1 MIFAKKIEPIFR
13 NEFVKIWNFGK
24 VSQGI
29 VKNEESNSHIH
40 FLIVTK
46 QQTQMS
52 SYQLGKWDLTE
63 LVKNPKSPAFQ
74 KQIQELE
81 RQAKKFE
88 KIKSKLNPKMS
99 SKQFMNILHQ
109 VEEISENMSRIGGY
123 ASLSY
128 SSDTQSDE
136 ATSLM
141 TKMSKLGSEISNKIL
156 FFDLWWKTQVDNKNA
171 KRLMKDAGEL
181 TEYLSH
187 KRLFAKYALSEP
199 EERIINTLDVTG
211 ISALVK
217 LYDKITN
224 SFEYK
229 MKVGSKIK
237 TMTREELTN
246 YVRSTNPKIRET
258 AYKTILSK
266 YSENKGVVGEI
277 YQNIVQNWK
286 DEGIEIRGY
295 KSPISMRNIGNDVD
309 DKTIDSLLSICKK
322 NSPIFQKFFIQK
334 AKMLKMKKLR
344 RYDLYAPAAA
354 NIKEKN
360 YSYDKSVKLV
370 FESLGKFSSTLEE
383 HARKV
388 FNENHIDSDIRQGK
402 RDGAF
407 CSTLT
412 PKITPYVLV
421 NFTGKSRDVFTLA
434 HELGHAV
441 HSQTAQDRSILVQ
454 DAPLPLAETAST
466 FSELL
471 LYDNLSN
478 KISDDEK
485 KAMLSEKIDDLYA
498 TILRQSF
505 FTIFEVDAHKQ
516 IGNGTT
522 IDEISNT
529 YLKNLKVQFG
539 NSVSLSDDFEI
550 EWSCIPH
557 FYHTPFYCYAYS
569 FGNLLAL
576 SLFQRYKKEGKDFV
590 PAYINILAAG
600 GSKKPEKLLS
610 EYGFDITSPKFW
622 QEGFD
627 YVKDQ
632 VNTLASLN

>member
-1 MIFAKKIEPIFR
+1 
-13 NEFVKIWNFGK
+13 
-24 VSQGI
+24 
-29 VKNEESNSHIH
+29 
-40 FLIVTK
+40 
-46 QQTQMS
+46 MS
-52 SYQLGKWDLTE
+52 EYQLGGWDLSE
-63 LVKNPKSPAFQ
+63 LAKNPKSPAFQ

-81 RQAKKFE
+81 KQAKKFE
-88 KIKSKLNPKMS
+88 KIKLKLDPKIS
-99 SKQFMNILHQ
+99 SKKFMNILQ
-109 VEEISENMSRIGGY
+109 EVEEISEKMSKIGGY

-156 FFDLWWKTQVDNKNA
+156 FFDLWWKIQVDEKNA

-224 SFEYK
+224 AYEYK
-229 MKVGSKIK
+229 MKIGNKSKI
-237 TMTREELTN
+237 MTREELTN
-246 YVRSTNPKIRET
+246 YVRSTSPKIRET
-258 AYKTILSK
+258 AYKTILTK
-266 YSENKGVVGEI
+266 YTENKGVIGEI
-277 YQNIVQNWK
+277 YQNIVLNWR

-309 DKTIDSLLSICKK
+309 DKTIESLLSVCRK
-322 NSPIFQKFFIQK
+322 NSPVFQKFFAQK

-344 RYDLYAPAAA
+344 RYDVYTPAAA

-360 YSYDKSVKLV
+360 YTYSKSVKLV
-370 FESLGKFSSTLEE
+370 FESLGKFSETLEE
-383 HARKV
+383 FARKV
-388 FNENHIDSDIRQGK
+388 FNENHIDSSIRQGK

-441 HSQTAQDRSILVQ
+441 HSQAAQDRSILVQ

-471 LYDNLSN
+471 LYDNLSD
-478 KISDDEK
+478 KISDNEK
-485 KAMLSEKIDDLYA
+485 KIMLSEKIDDLYA

-516 IGNGTT
+516 IGEGTT
-522 IDEISNT
+522 VDEISKT
-529 YLKNLKVQFG
+529 YMQNLKEQFG
-539 NSVSLSDDFEI
+539 NSVSLSEDFAI

-590 PAYINILAAG
+590 PSYINILAAG
-600 GSKKPEKLLS
+600 GSQKPEKLLS
-610 EYGFDITSPKFW
+610 EHGFDIRSPKFW

-627 YVKDQ
+627 YVNEQ
-632 VNTLASLN
+632 VKALSSLN

>member
-1 MIFAKKIEPIFR
+1 MVE
-13 NEFVKIWNFGK
+13 
-24 VSQGI
+24 
-29 VKNEESNSHIH
+29 
-40 FLIVTK
+40 
-46 QQTQMS
+46 
-52 SYQLGKWDLTE
+52 YQLGRWDLSE
-63 LVKNPKSPAFQ
+63 LAKNPNSQAFQ
-74 KQIQELE
+74 KQIRELE
-81 RQAKKFE
+81 NQAKKFE
-88 KIKSKLNPKMS
+88 KIKSKLDPKISSKRFMSILQEVEKISEKMS
-99 SKQFMNILHQ
+99 K
-109 VEEISENMSRIGGY
+109 IGGY

-156 FFDLWWKTQVDNKNA
+156 FFDLWWKTQIDEKNA
-171 KRLMKDAGEL
+171 TRLIKDAGEL
-181 TEYLSH
+181 TEYLIH

-224 SFEYK
+224 AYEYK
-229 MKVGSKIK
+229 MKIGNNTKK
-237 TMTREELTN
+237 MTREELTN

-258 AYKTILSK
+258 AYKTILTK
-266 YSENKGVVGEI
+266 YYENKGVIGEI
-277 YQNIVQNWK
+277 YQNIVLNWR

-295 KSPISMRNIGNDVD
+295 KTPISMRNIGNDVD
-309 DKTIDSLLSICKK
+309 DKTIESLLSVCRK
-322 NSPIFQKFFIQK
+322 NSPVFQKFFVQK
-334 AKMLKMKKLR
+334 AKMLKIKKLR
-344 RYDLYAPAAA
+344 RYDVYAPAAA

-360 YSYDKSVKLV
+360 YTYSKSVKLV
-370 FESLGKFSSTLEE
+370 FESLGKFSETLEE
-383 HARKV
+383 FARKV
-388 FNENHIDSDIRQGK
+388 FNENHIDSSVRQGK

-441 HSQTAQDRSILVQ
+441 HSQAAQDRSILVQ

-471 LYDNLSN
+471 LYDNLSD

-485 KAMLSEKIDDLYA
+485 KIMLSEKIDDLYA

-516 IGNGTT
+516 IGKGTT
-522 IDEISNT
+522 VDEISKT
-529 YLKNLKVQFG
+529 YLQNLKEQFG
-539 NSVSLSDDFEI
+539 NSVSLTEDFAI

-590 PAYINILAAG
+590 PSYINILAAG

-610 EYGFDITSPKFW
+610 EYGFDIRSPKFW

-627 YVKDQ
+627 YVDEQ
-632 VNTLASLN
+632 VKALSSLN

>member
-1 MIFAKKIEPIFR
+1 MAEI
-13 NEFVKIWNFGK
+13 
-24 VSQGI
+24 
-29 VKNEESNSHIH
+29 
-40 FLIVTK
+40 
-46 QQTQMS
+46 
-52 SYQLGKWDLTE
+52 QLGRWDLSE
-63 LVKNPKSPAFQ
+63 LTKNPKGSAFQ

-81 RQAKKFE
+81 KQARKFE
-88 KIKSKLNPKMS
+88 KIKSKLDPKMS
-99 SKQFMNILHQ
+99 SKKFMGILQQ
-109 VEEISENMSRIGGY
+109 VEEMSEKMSKIGGY
-123 ASLSY
+123 ASLLY

-141 TKMSKLGSEISNKIL
+141 TQMSKLGSEISNKIL
-156 FFDLWWKTQVDNKNA
+156 FFDLWWKTKVDKKNA
-171 KRLMKDAGEL
+171 KRLMEDTGEL
-181 TEYLSH
+181 TEYLLH

-224 SFEYK
+224 AYEYK
-229 MKVGSKIK
+229 MKIGNKTQ

-258 AYKTILSK
+258 AYKTILTK
-266 YSENKGVVGEI
+266 YTENKGVIGEI
-277 YQNIVQNWK
+277 YQNIVLNWR

-295 KSPISMRNIGNDVD
+295 KTPISMRNIGNDVD
-309 DKTIDSLLSICKK
+309 DKTIESLLSVCKK
-322 NSPIFQKFFIQK
+322 NSSVFQKFFMQK

-360 YSYDKSVKLV
+360 YTYKKSVKLV
-370 FESLGKFSSTLEE
+370 FESLGKFSETLEE
-383 HARKV
+383 FARKV
-388 FNENHIDSDIRQGK
+388 FNENHIDSSVRQGK

-407 CSTLT
+407 CSTIS
-412 PKITPYVLV
+412 PKITPYILV

-441 HSQTAQDRSILVQ
+441 HSQAAQDRSILVQ

-471 LYDNLSN
+471 LYDNLSD

-485 KAMLSEKIDDLYA
+485 KIVLSEKIDDLYA

-516 IGNGTT
+516 IGKGTT
-522 IDEISNT
+522 VDEISKT
-529 YLKNLKVQFG
+529 YLQNLKEQFG
-539 NSVSLSDDFEI
+539 NSVSLSEDFAI

-590 PAYINILAAG
+590 QAYINILAAG

-610 EYGFDITSPKFW
+610 EYGFDIRSTKFW
-622 QEGFD
+622 QQGFD
-627 YVKDQ
+627 YVDEQ
-632 VNTLASLN
+632 VKALSSLN

>member
-1 MIFAKKIEPIFR
+1 MPEH
-13 NEFVKIWNFGK
+13 N
-24 VSQGI
+24 
-29 VKNEESNSHIH
+29 
-40 FLIVTK
+40 
-46 QQTQMS
+46 
-52 SYQLGKWDLTE
+52 LGKWDLSE
-63 LVKNPKSPAFQ
+63 LAKDPKSPAFQ

-81 RQAKKFE
+81 RQSEKFE
-88 KIKSKLNPKMS
+88 KIKSKLDPKMS
-99 SKQFMNILHQ
+99 SEKFMNILHQ
-109 VEEISENMSRIGGY
+109 VEEISEKMSKIGGY

-156 FFDLWWKTQVDNKNA
+156 FFDLWWKTQVDEKNA
-171 KRLMKDAGEL
+171 KRLMKNAGEI
-181 TEYLSH
+181 TEYLLH

-199 EERIINTLDVTG
+199 EEKIINTLDVTG

-224 SFEYK
+224 AYEYK
-229 MKVGSKIK
+229 MKIGHKIK
-237 TMTREELTN
+237 KMTREELTN
-246 YVRSTNPKIRET
+246 YVRSTNSKTRET
-258 AYKTILSK
+258 AYKTILTK
-266 YSENKGVVGEI
+266 YTENKGVIGEI
-277 YQNIVQNWK
+277 YQNIVLNWR

-309 DKTIDSLLSICKK
+309 DKTIESLLSVCRK
-322 NSPIFQKFFIQK
+322 NSPVFQKFFIQK

-344 RYDLYAPAAA
+344 RYDLYAPAAS

-360 YSYDKSVKLV
+360 YSYNNSVKLV
-370 FESLGKFSSTLEE
+370 FESLGKFSETLEE
-383 HARKV
+383 FARKV
-388 FNENHIDSDIRQGK
+388 FNENHIDSSVRQGK

-441 HSQTAQDRSILVQ
+441 HSQAAQDRSILVQ

-471 LYDNLSN
+471 LYDNLSD
-478 KISDDEK
+478 KISDNEK
-485 KAMLSEKIDDLYA
+485 KVMLSEKIDDLYA

-505 FTIFEVDAHKQ
+505 FTIFEIDAHEQ
-516 IGNGTT
+516 ISKGTT
-522 IDEISNT
+522 VDEISKA
-529 YLKNLKVQFG
+529 YLKNLKEQFG
-539 NSVSLSDDFEI
+539 NSVNLSEDFAI

-590 PAYINILAAG
+590 PPYIEILAAG
-600 GSKKPEKLLS
+600 GSKKPEKLLL
-610 EYGFDITSPKFW
+610 EYGFDIRSTKFW

-627 YVKDQ
+627 YVRNQ
-632 VNTLASLN
+632 VKILSSLN

>member
-1 MIFAKKIEPIFR
+1 MTTYHP
-13 NEFVKIWNFGK
+13 
-24 VSQGI
+24 GI
-29 VKNEESNSHIH
+29 
-40 FLIVTK
+40 
-46 QQTQMS
+46 
-52 SYQLGKWDLTE
+52 WDLTK

-74 KQIQELE
+74 KQIKELE
-81 RQAKKFE
+81 KQAVSFE
-88 KIKSKLNPKMS
+88 KIKSKLNPKIS
-99 SKQFMNILHQ
+99 STNFKNILQQ

-128 SSDTQSDE
+128 SSNTQSDE

-141 TKMSKLGSEISNKIL
+141 SRMSKLGSEISNKIL
-156 FFDLWWKTQVDNKNA
+156 FFDLWWKTQVDEKNA

-181 TEYLSH
+181 REYLSH

-199 EERIINTLDVTG
+199 EEKIINTLDVTG

-224 SFEYK
+224 SYEYK
-229 MKVGSKIK
+229 MKIGNKNKVL
-237 TMTREELTN
+237 TREELTN

-258 AYKTILSK
+258 AYKTILGK
-266 YSENKGVVGEI
+266 YIENKGVIGEI
-277 YQNIVQNWK
+277 YQNIVRNWK

-309 DKTIDSLLSICKK
+309 DKTIESLLAVCRK
-322 NSPIFQKFFIQK
+322 NSPIFQKFFQQK
-334 AKMLKMKKLR
+334 AKMLKLKKLR
-344 RYDLYAPAAA
+344 RYDVYAPATS

-360 YSYDKSVKLV
+360 YTYDKSVKLV
-370 FESLGKFSSTLEE
+370 FESLGKFSSTLEDY
-383 HARKV
+383 ARKV
-388 FNENHIDSDIRQGK
+388 FNENHVDSEIRQGK

-407 CSTLT
+407 CSTLSPKRT
-412 PKITPYVLV
+412 PFVLV

-441 HSQTAQDRSILVQ
+441 HSQAAQDRSILVQ

-471 LYDNLSN
+471 LYDNLSD
-478 KISDDEK
+478 KISNNEK
-485 KAMLSEKIDDLYA
+485 KIMLSEKIDDLYA

-522 IDEISNT
+522 IDEISKL
-529 YLKNLKVQFG
+529 YLQNLKEQFG
-539 NSVSLSDDFEI
+539 NSVTLSDDFAI

-610 EYGFDITSPKFW
+610 EYGFDIRSPKFW

-627 YVKDQ
+627 YVKEQ
-632 VNTLASLN
+632 VKALSALN

>member
-1 MIFAKKIEPIFR
+1 MVE
-13 NEFVKIWNFGK
+13 
-24 VSQGI
+24 
-29 VKNEESNSHIH
+29 
-40 FLIVTK
+40 
-46 QQTQMS
+46 
-52 SYQLGKWDLTE
+52 YQLGGWDLSE
-63 LVKNPKSPAFQ
+63 LAKNPKSQAFQ
-74 KQIQELE
+74 KQIKELE
-81 RQAKKFE
+81 NQAKKFE
-88 KIKSKLNPKMS
+88 KIKLKLNPKMS
-99 SKQFMNILHQ
+99 SKEFKNILNE
-109 VEEISENMSRIGGY
+109 VEEISEKMSKIGGY

-141 TKMSKLGSEISNKIL
+141 TMMSKLGSEISNKIL
-156 FFDLWWKTQVDNKNA
+156 FFDLWWKIQVDEKNA
-171 KRLMKDAGEL
+171 KRLIKDSGEL
-181 TEYLSH
+181 TEYLAH

-224 SFEYK
+224 AYEYK
-229 MKVGSKIK
+229 MKIGNK
-237 TMTREELTN
+237 TKKMTREELTN
-246 YVRSTNPKIRET
+246 YVRSTSPKIRET
-258 AYKTILSK
+258 AYKTILTK
-266 YSENKGVVGEI
+266 YTENKGVIGEI
-277 YQNIVQNWK
+277 YQNIVLNWR

-295 KSPISMRNIGNDVD
+295 ESPISMRNIGNNVD
-309 DKTIDSLLSICKK
+309 NKTIESLLAVCRK
-322 NSPIFQKFFIQK
+322 NSPVFQKFFVQK
-334 AKMLKMKKLR
+334 AKMLKIKKLR
-344 RYDLYAPAAA
+344 RYDVYAPAAA

-360 YSYDKSVKLV
+360 YTYSKSVKLV
-370 FESLGKFSSTLEE
+370 FESLGKFSETLEE
-383 HARKV
+383 FARKV
-388 FNENHIDSDIRQGK
+388 FNENHIDSSIRQGK

-441 HSQTAQDRSILVQ
+441 HSQAAQDRSILVQ

-471 LYDNLSN
+471 LYDNLSD

-485 KAMLSEKIDDLYA
+485 KIMLSEKIDDLYA
-498 TILRQSF
+498 TIMRQSF

-516 IGNGTT
+516 IGEGTT
-522 IDEISNT
+522 VDEISKT
-529 YLKNLKVQFG
+529 YLQNLKEQFG
-539 NSVSLSDDFEI
+539 NSVNLSEDFAI

-590 PAYINILAAG
+590 PAYIEILAAG

-610 EYGFDITSPKFW
+610 EYGFDIRSPKFW

-627 YVKDQ
+627 YADEQVKA
-632 VNTLASLN
+632 LSSLN

>member
-1 MIFAKKIEPIFR
+1 M
-13 NEFVKIWNFGK
+13 VK
-24 VSQGI
+24 
-29 VKNEESNSHIH
+29 
-40 FLIVTK
+40 
-46 QQTQMS
+46 
-52 SYQLGKWDLTE
+52 YQLGEWDLSE
-63 LVKNPKSPAFQ
+63 LVKNPKSQAFQ
-74 KQIQELE
+74 NQIKELE
-81 RQAKKFE
+81 NQAKRFE
-88 KIKSKLNPKMS
+88 KIKLKLDPKMA
-99 SKQFMNILHQ
+99 SKKFKSILKEI
-109 VEEISENMSRIGGY
+109 EEISGKMSKIGGY

-141 TKMSKLGSEISNKIL
+141 TKMSKLGSEISNRIL
-156 FFDLWWKTQVDNKNA
+156 FFDLWWKTQIDEKNA
-171 KRLMKDAGEL
+171 KRLIKDSGEL
-181 TEYLSH
+181 TEYLTH

-224 SFEYK
+224 SYEYK
-229 MKVGSKIK
+229 MKIGNK
-237 TMTREELTN
+237 TKKMTREEITN
-246 YVRSTNPKIRET
+246 YVRNTSPKIREA
-258 AYKTILSK
+258 AYKTILTK
-266 YSENKGVVGEI
+266 YTENKGVIGEI
-277 YQNIVQNWK
+277 YQNIVLNWR

-295 KSPISMRNIGNDVD
+295 DSPISMRNIGNNID
-309 DKTIDSLLSICKK
+309 DKTIESLLAVCRK
-322 NSPIFQKFFIQK
+322 NSPIFQKFFVQK
-334 AKMLKMKKLR
+334 AKMLKIKKLR
-344 RYDLYAPAAA
+344 RYDVYAPAAA

-360 YSYDKSVKLV
+360 YTYNKSVKLV
-370 FESLGKFSSTLEE
+370 FESLGKFSKSLEE
-383 HARKV
+383 FARKV
-388 FNENHIDSDIRQGK
+388 FNENHIDSSIRQGK

-407 CSTLT
+407 CSTLS
-412 PKITPYVLV
+412 PKITPYVMV

-441 HSQTAQDRSILVQ
+441 HSQAAQDRSILVQ

-471 LYDNLSN
+471 LYDNLSD

-485 KAMLSEKIDDLYA
+485 KIVLSEKIDDLYA

-516 IGNGTT
+516 IGEGTT
-522 IDEISNT
+522 VDEISKT
-529 YLKNLKVQFG
+529 YLQNLKEQFG
-539 NSVSLSDDFEI
+539 NSVSLSEDFAI

-590 PAYINILAAG
+590 PSYIKILAAG

-610 EYGFDITSPKFW
+610 EYGFDIRSPKFW

-627 YVKDQ
+627 YVDEQ
-632 VNTLASLN
+632 VKALSSLN

>member
-1 MIFAKKIEPIFR
+1 MAD
-13 NEFVKIWNFGK
+13 
-24 VSQGI
+24 
-29 VKNEESNSHIH
+29 
-40 FLIVTK
+40 
-46 QQTQMS
+46 
-52 SYQLGKWDLTE
+52 YQLGQWDLSE
-63 LVKNPKSPAFQ
+63 LVKNPKSPQFQ
-74 KQIQELE
+74 RQIQELE
-81 RQAKKFE
+81 KQAWRFE
-88 KIKSKLNPKMS
+88 KIKTKLDPKMS
-99 SKQFMNILHQ
+99 SKKFRNILQ
-109 VEEISENMSRIGGY
+109 EVEEISEKMSKIGGY

-136 ATSLM
+136 ATSLL
-141 TKMSKLGSEISNKIL
+141 TRMSKLGSEISNRIL
-156 FFDLWWKTQVDNKNA
+156 FFDLWWKTQVDDKNA
-171 KRLMKDAGEL
+171 QRLMKGIGEL
-181 TEYLSH
+181 EQYLSH
-187 KRLFAKYALSEP
+187 KRLFAKYSLSEP

-224 SFEYK
+224 AYEYK
-229 MKVGSKIK
+229 MKVGNKTK

-258 AYKTILSK
+258 AYKTILTK

-277 YQNIVQNWK
+277 YQNIVLNWK

-309 DKTIDSLLSICKK
+309 DKTIESLLSVCRR
-322 NSPIFQKFFIQK
+322 NSSVFQRFFVQK

-360 YSYDKSVKLV
+360 YQYNKSVKLV
-370 FESLGKFSSTLEE
+370 FESLGKFSETLEE
-383 HARKV
+383 FARKV
-388 FNENHIDSDIRQGK
+388 FNENHIDSSIRQGK

-441 HSQTAQDRSILVQ
+441 HSQAAQNKSILVQ

-471 LYDNLSN
+471 LYDNLSD

-485 KAMLSEKIDDLYA
+485 KIMLSEKIDDLYA

-516 IGNGTT
+516 IGKGTT
-522 IDEISNT
+522 IDEISKT
-529 YLKNLKVQFG
+529 YLKNLEEQFG
-539 NSVSLSDDFEI
+539 NSVSLSEDFAI

-590 PAYINILAAG
+590 PSYINILAAG
-600 GSKKPEKLLS
+600 GSEKPEKLLS
-610 EYGFDITSPKFW
+610 EYGFDIRSPKFW

-627 YVKDQ
+627 YVSEQ
-632 VNTLASLN
+632 VKTLSALN

>member
-1 MIFAKKIEPIFR
+1 MAE
-13 NEFVKIWNFGK
+13 
-24 VSQGI
+24 
-29 VKNEESNSHIH
+29 
-40 FLIVTK
+40 
-46 QQTQMS
+46 
-52 SYQLGKWDLTE
+52 YQLGKWDLSE
-63 LVKNPKSPAFQ
+63 LAKNPKSGEFR
-74 KQIQELE
+74 KQIKELE
-81 RQAKKFE
+81 EQAKKFE
-88 KIKSKLNPKMS
+88 KIKTALDPKMS
-99 SKQFMNILHQ
+99 SRKFLGILRQ
-109 VEEISENMSRIGGY
+109 VEEISEKMSKIGGY

-141 TKMSKLGSEISNKIL
+141 TMMSKLGSEISNKIL
-156 FFDLWWKTQVDNKNA
+156 FFDLWWKTQIDEKNA
-171 KRLMKDAGEL
+171 KRLMKDTGEI
-181 TEYLSH
+181 TEHLAH

-224 SFEYK
+224 AFEYK
-229 MKVGSKIK
+229 MKIGSK
-237 TMTREELTN
+237 TRSMTREEITN
-246 YVRSTNPKIRET
+246 YVRSTDPKIRET
-258 AYKTILSK
+258 AYKTILTK

-277 YQNIVQNWK
+277 YQNIVLNWK
-286 DEGIEIRGY
+286 DEGIDIRGY
-295 KSPISMRNIGNDVD
+295 RSPISMRNIGNDVD
-309 DKTIDSLLSICKK
+309 DKTIESLLFACKK
-322 NSPIFQKFFIQK
+322 NAPVFQKFFVQK
-334 AKMLKMKKLR
+334 AKMLGMKKLR

-360 YSYDKSVKLV
+360 YSYNKSVRLI
-370 FESLGKFSSTLEE
+370 FESLGKFSDTLEE
-383 HARKV
+383 YAKKV
-388 FNENHIDSDIRQGK
+388 FNENHIDSEIRQGK

-441 HSQTAQDRSILVQ
+441 HSQAAQNRSILVQ

-471 LYDNLSN
+471 LYDNLSE

-485 KAMLSEKIDDLYA
+485 KIMLSEKIDDLYA

-516 IGNGTT
+516 IGGGSTVN
-522 IDEISNT
+522 EISKT
-529 YLKNLKVQFG
+529 YLQNLKMQFG
-539 NSVSLSDDFEI
+539 NSVDLSEDFAI

-576 SLFQRYKKEGKDFV
+576 SLFRRYKKEGKDFV
-590 PAYINILAAG
+590 PSYTDILAAG
-600 GSKKPEKLLS
+600 GSKKPEKLLA
-610 EYGFDITSPKFW
+610 EHGFDIRSPKFW

-627 YVKDQ
+627 YIKDQ
-632 VNTLASLN
+632 VKALSVLN

>member
-1 MIFAKKIEPIFR
+1 MS
-13 NEFVKIWNFGK
+13 EF
-24 VSQGI
+24 
-29 VKNEESNSHIH
+29 
-40 FLIVTK
+40 
-46 QQTQMS
+46 
-52 SYQLGKWDLTE
+52 QLGGWDLSE
-63 LVKNPKSPAFQ
+63 LAKNPKSVAFQ

-81 RQAKKFE
+81 KQAIKFE
-88 KIKSKLNPKMS
+88 KIKSKLKPKIT
-99 SKQFMNILHQ
+99 SKEFKDILQQ
-109 VEEISENMSRIGGY
+109 VEKISENMSKIGGY

-141 TKMSKLGSEISNKIL
+141 TKISKLGSEISNKIL
-156 FFDLWWKTQVDNKNA
+156 FFDLWWKTQVDEKNA
-171 KRLMKDAGEL
+171 KRLMENTGEL
-181 TEYLSH
+181 KEYLAH

-224 SFEYK
+224 AFEYQ
-229 MKVGSKIK
+229 MKIGNKNK

-246 YVRSTNPKIRET
+246 FVRSTTPKIRET
-258 AYKTILSK
+258 AYKTILTK
-266 YSENKGVVGEI
+266 YTDNKGVIGEI
-277 YQNIVQNWK
+277 YQNIVLNWR

-295 KSPISMRNIGNDVD
+295 DSPISMRNIGNDVD
-309 DKTIDSLLSICKK
+309 DKTIESLLSICKK
-322 NSPIFQKFFIQK
+322 NSPVFQKFFAQK
-334 AKMLKMKKLR
+334 AKMLKMKKLG
-344 RYDLYAPAAA
+344 RYDIYAPAAA

-360 YSYDKSVKLV
+360 YTYNKSVKLV
-370 FESLGKFSSTLEE
+370 FESLGKFSSVLEE
-383 HARKV
+383 YARKV
-388 FNENHIDSDIRQGK
+388 FNENHIDSAIRQGK

-412 PKITPYVLV
+412 PKITPFVLV

-441 HSQTAQDRSILVQ
+441 HSQAAQNKSILVQ

-471 LYDNLSN
+471 LYDNLSD
-478 KISDDEK
+478 KISDNQK
-485 KAMLSEKIDDLYA
+485 KIMLSEKIDDLYA

-516 IGNGTT
+516 IGDGTT
-522 IDEISNT
+522 INEISKT
-529 YLKNLKVQFG
+529 YLQNLKEQFG
-539 NSVSLSDDFEI
+539 NSVNITDDFAI

-590 PAYINILAAG
+590 PSYINILAAG
-600 GSKKPEKLLS
+600 GSQKPEKLLS
-610 EYGFDITSPKFW
+610 EYGFDIRSPKFW

-627 YVKDQ
+627 YIKEQVK
-632 VNTLASLN
+632 TLSSLN

>member
-1 MIFAKKIEPIFR
+1 M
-13 NEFVKIWNFGK
+13 N
-24 VSQGI
+24 
-29 VKNEESNSHIH
+29 H
-40 FLIVTK
+40 FLIVRI
-46 QQTQMS
+46 
-52 SYQLGKWDLTE
+52 SYQLMTTYHPGIWDLTK

-74 KQIQELE
+74 KQIKELE
-81 RQAKKFE
+81 KQAIKFE
-88 KIKSKLNPKMS
+88 KIKSKLNPKIS
-99 SKQFMNILHQ
+99 SANFKNILQQ

-128 SSDTQSDE
+128 SSNTQSDE

-141 TKMSKLGSEISNKIL
+141 SRMSKLGSEISNKIL
-156 FFDLWWKTQVDNKNA
+156 FFDLWWKTQVDEKNA

-181 TEYLSH
+181 REYLSH

-199 EERIINTLDVTG
+199 EEKIINTLDVTG

-224 SFEYK
+224 SYEYK
-229 MKVGSKIK
+229 MKIGNKNKVL
-237 TMTREELTN
+237 TREELTN

-258 AYKTILSK
+258 AYKTILGK
-266 YSENKGVVGEI
+266 YIENKGVIGEI
-277 YQNIVQNWK
+277 YQNIVRNWK

-309 DKTIDSLLSICKK
+309 DKTIESLLAVCRK
-322 NSPIFQKFFIQK
+322 NSPVFQKFFQQK
-334 AKMLKMKKLR
+334 AKMLKLKKLR
-344 RYDLYAPAAA
+344 RYDVYAPATA

-360 YSYDKSVKLV
+360 YTYDKSVKLV
-370 FESLGKFSSTLEE
+370 FESLGKFSSTLEDY
-383 HARKV
+383 AKKV
-388 FNENHIDSDIRQGK
+388 FNENHVDSEIRQGK

-407 CSTLT
+407 CSTLSPKRT
-412 PKITPYVLV
+412 PFVLV

-441 HSQTAQDRSILVQ
+441 HSQAAQDRSILVQ

-471 LYDNLSN
+471 LYDNLSD
-478 KISDDEK
+478 KISNNEK
-485 KAMLSEKIDDLYA
+485 KIMLSEKIDDLYA

-505 FTIFEVDAHKQ
+505 FTIFEVNAHKQ
-516 IGNGTT
+516 IGEGTT
-522 IDEISNT
+522 IDEISKL
-529 YLKNLKVQFG
+529 YLQNLKEQFG
-539 NSVSLSDDFEI
+539 NSVTLSDDFAI

-610 EYGFDITSPKFW
+610 EYGFDIRSPKFW

-627 YVKDQ
+627 YVKEQ
-632 VNTLASLN
+632 VKALSALN

>member
-1 MIFAKKIEPIFR
+1 MTEYK
-13 NEFVKIWNFGK
+13 
-24 VSQGI
+24 
-29 VKNEESNSHIH
+29 
-40 FLIVTK
+40 
-46 QQTQMS
+46 
-52 SYQLGKWDLTE
+52 LGKWDLSE
-63 LVKNPKSPAFQ
+63 LAKDPKSPAFQ
-74 KQIQELE
+74 KQILKLE
-81 RQAKKFE
+81 EQSEKFE
-88 KIKSKLNPKMS
+88 KIKSKLDPKMS
-99 SKQFMNILHQ
+99 SEKFMNILHQ
-109 VEEISENMSRIGGY
+109 VEEISEKMSKIGGY

-156 FFDLWWKTQVDNKNA
+156 FFDLWWKTQVDDKNA
-171 KRLMKDAGEL
+171 KRLMKNAGEI

-187 KRLFAKYALSEP
+187 KRLFAKYALSES
-199 EERIINTLDVTG
+199 EEKIINTLDVTG

-224 SFEYK
+224 AYEYK
-229 MKVGSKIK
+229 MKIGNRTKK
-237 TMTREELTN
+237 MTREELTN
-246 YVRSTNPKIRET
+246 YVRSTNSKIREM
-258 AYKTILSK
+258 AYKTILTK
-266 YSENKGVVGEI
+266 YTENKGVIGEI
-277 YQNIVQNWK
+277 YQNIVLNWR

-309 DKTIDSLLSICKK
+309 DKTIESLLSVCRK
-322 NSPIFQKFFIQK
+322 NSPVFQKFFIQK

-344 RYDLYAPAAA
+344 RYDLYAPAGA

-360 YSYDKSVKLV
+360 YSYSNSVKLV
-370 FESLGKFSSTLEE
+370 FESLGKFSDTLEE
-383 HARKV
+383 FARKV
-388 FNENHIDSDIRQGK
+388 FNENHIDSSVRQGK

-441 HSQTAQDRSILVQ
+441 HSQAAQNRSILVQ
-454 DAPLPLAETAST
+454 EAPLPLAETAST

-471 LYDNLSN
+471 LYDNLSD
-478 KISDDEK
+478 KISDNEK
-485 KAMLSEKIDDLYA
+485 KIMLSEKIDDLYA

-505 FTIFEVDAHKQ
+505 FTIFEVDVHEQ
-516 IGNGTT
+516 IGKGTT
-522 IDEISNT
+522 VDEISKT
-529 YLKNLKVQFG
+529 YLKNLKEQFG
-539 NSVSLSDDFEI
+539 NSVNLSEDFAI

-576 SLFQRYKKEGKDFV
+576 SLFQRYKKEGNDFV
-590 PAYINILAAG
+590 SSYIEILAAG
-600 GSKKPEKLLS
+600 GSKKSENLLL
-610 EYGFDITSPKFW
+610 EHGFDIRSPKFW

-627 YVKDQ
+627 YVSDQ
-632 VNTLASLN
+632 VKTLSSLN

>member
-1 MIFAKKIEPIFR
+1 MVE
-13 NEFVKIWNFGK
+13 
-24 VSQGI
+24 
-29 VKNEESNSHIH
+29 
-40 FLIVTK
+40 
-46 QQTQMS
+46 
-52 SYQLGKWDLTE
+52 YQLGGWDLSE
-63 LVKNPKSPAFQ
+63 LVKNPKSQAFQ
-74 KQIQELE
+74 KQIKELE
-81 RQAKKFE
+81 NQAKKFE
-88 KIKSKLNPKMS
+88 KIKLKLDPKMS
-99 SKQFMNILHQ
+99 SKKFMSILQ
-109 VEEISENMSRIGGY
+109 DVEKISEKMSKIGGY

-156 FFDLWWKTQVDNKNA
+156 FFDLWWKTQVDKKNA
-171 KRLMKDAGEL
+171 KRLIKDAGEL

-224 SFEYK
+224 AYEYK
-229 MKVGSKIK
+229 MKIESETKK
-237 TMTREELTN
+237 MTREELTN
-246 YVRSTNPKIRET
+246 YVRSTSPKIRET
-258 AYKTILSK
+258 AYKTILTK
-266 YSENKGVVGEI
+266 YTENKGVIGEI
-277 YQNIVQNWK
+277 YQNIVLNWR

-295 KSPISMRNIGNDVD
+295 DSPISMRNIGNNVD
-309 DKTIDSLLSICKK
+309 DKTIESLLSVCRK
-322 NSPIFQKFFIQK
+322 NSPVFQKFFVQK
-334 AKMLKMKKLR
+334 TKMLKIKKLR
-344 RYDLYAPAAA
+344 RYDIYAPAAA

-360 YSYDKSVKLV
+360 YTYSKSVKLV
-370 FESLGKFSSTLEE
+370 FESFGKFSETLEE
-383 HARKV
+383 FARKV
-388 FNENHIDSDIRQGK
+388 FNENHIDSSVRQGK

-441 HSQTAQDRSILVQ
+441 HSQAAQDRSILVQ

-485 KAMLSEKIDDLYA
+485 KIVLSEKIDDLYA

-516 IGNGTT
+516 IGEGTT
-522 IDEISNT
+522 VDEISKT
-529 YLKNLKVQFG
+529 YLQNLKEQFG
-539 NSVSLSDDFEI
+539 NSVSLSEDFAI

-590 PAYINILAAG
+590 SSYINILAAG
-600 GSKKPEKLLS
+600 GAKKPEKLLS
-610 EYGFDITSPKFW
+610 EYGFDIRSPKFW

-627 YVKDQ
+627 YVNEQ
-632 VNTLASLN
+632 VKALSSLN

>member
-1 MIFAKKIEPIFR
+1 
-13 NEFVKIWNFGK
+13 
-24 VSQGI
+24 
-29 VKNEESNSHIH
+29 
-40 FLIVTK
+40 
-46 QQTQMS
+46 MS
-52 SYQLGKWDLTE
+52 EYKLGGWDLSE
-63 LVKNPKSPAFQ
+63 LAKDPKSPEFQ
-74 KQIQELE
+74 KQVQELE
-81 RQAKKFE
+81 KMAMSFE
-88 KIKSKLNPKMS
+88 KIKTKLDPKMS
-99 SKQFMNILHQ
+99 SKKFMDILKQ
-109 VEEISENMSRIGGY
+109 VETISEKMSKIGGY

-141 TKMSKLGSEISNKIL
+141 TKMSKLGSDISNKIL
-156 FFDLWWKTQVDNKNA
+156 FFDLWWKTQIDDKNA
-171 KRLMKDAGEL
+171 KRLMKDTGEL
-181 TEYLSH
+181 QEYLSH
-187 KRLFAKYALSEP
+187 KRLFAKYSLTEP

-211 ISALVK
+211 ASALVK

-224 SFEYK
+224 AFEYK
-229 MKVGSKIK
+229 MKIGSKTK

-246 YVRSTNPKIRET
+246 YVRSTNPNIRET
-258 AYKTILSK
+258 AYKTILTK
-266 YSENKGVVGEI
+266 YTENKGVIGEI
-277 YQNIVQNWK
+277 YQNIVLNWR

-309 DKTIDSLLSICKK
+309 DKTIEALLQTCKK
-322 NSPIFQKFFIQK
+322 NSKVFQKFFLQK

-354 NIKEKN
+354 NIKERN
-360 YSYDKSVKLV
+360 YQYNKSVKLV
-370 FESLGKFSSTLEE
+370 FESLGRFSDTLEDY
-383 HARKV
+383 ARKV
-388 FNENHIDSDIRQGK
+388 FNENHIDSEVRQGK

-412 PKITPYVLV
+412 PQITPYVLV
-421 NFTGKSRDVFTLA
+421 NFTGKTRDVFTLA

-441 HSQTAQDRSILVQ
+441 HSQAAQDRSILVQ

-471 LYDNLSN
+471 LYDNLSD

-485 KAMLSEKIDDLYA
+485 KIMLSEKIDDLYA

-516 IGNGTT
+516 IGEGTT
-522 IDEISNT
+522 VDEISKT
-529 YLKNLKVQFG
+529 YLQNLKEQFG
-539 NSVSLSDDFEI
+539 TAVSLSDDFAI

-576 SLFQRYKKEGKDFV
+576 SLFQRYKKEGQEFV
-590 PAYINILAAG
+590 PSYIEILAAG
-600 GSKKPEKLLS
+600 GSKKPEKLLA
-610 EYGFDITSPKFW
+610 EHGFDISSPKFW

-627 YVKDQ
+627 YVNTQ
-632 VNTLASLN
+632 VKALSALN

>member
-1 MIFAKKIEPIFR
+1 MVE
-13 NEFVKIWNFGK
+13 
-24 VSQGI
+24 
-29 VKNEESNSHIH
+29 
-40 FLIVTK
+40 
-46 QQTQMS
+46 
-52 SYQLGKWDLTE
+52 YQLGEWDLSK
-63 LVKNPKSPAFQ
+63 LAKNPKSQAFQ
-74 KQIQELE
+74 KQIKELE
-81 RQAKKFE
+81 NQAKKFE
-88 KIKSKLNPKMS
+88 KIRLKLDPKIS
-99 SKQFMNILHQ
+99 SKKFMSILNEI
-109 VEEISENMSRIGGY
+109 EEISEKMSKIGGY

-141 TKMSKLGSEISNKIL
+141 TMMSKLGSEISNKVL
-156 FFDLWWKTQVDNKNA
+156 FFDLWWKTQVDEKNA
-171 KRLMKDAGEL
+171 KRLIKDSGEL

-224 SFEYK
+224 AYEYK
-229 MKVGSKIK
+229 MKIGNKTIKI
-237 TMTREELTN
+237 TREELTN
-246 YVRSTNPKIRET
+246 YVRSTSPKIRET
-258 AYKTILSK
+258 AYKTILTK
-266 YSENKGVVGEI
+266 YTENKGVVGEI
-277 YQNIVQNWK
+277 YQNIVLNWR

-295 KSPISMRNIGNDVD
+295 DSPISMRNIGNNID
-309 DKTIDSLLSICKK
+309 DKTIESLLSVCRK
-322 NSPIFQKFFIQK
+322 NSPVFQKFFVQK
-334 AKMLKMKKLR
+334 AKMLKIKKLR
-344 RYDLYAPAAA
+344 RYDVYAPTAT

-360 YSYDKSVKLV
+360 YTYNKSVKLV
-370 FESLGKFSSTLEE
+370 FESLEKFSKTLEE
-383 HARKV
+383 FARKV
-388 FNENHIDSDIRQGK
+388 FNENHIDSSIRQGK

-412 PKITPYVLV
+412 PKITPYVMV

-441 HSQTAQDRSILVQ
+441 HSQAAQDRSILVQ

-471 LYDNLSN
+471 LYDNLSD
-478 KISDDEK
+478 KISNDEK
-485 KAMLSEKIDDLYA
+485 KIMLSEKIDDLYA

-516 IGNGTT
+516 IGKGTT
-522 IDEISNT
+522 VDEISKT
-529 YLKNLKVQFG
+529 YLQNLKEQFG
-539 NSVSLSDDFEI
+539 NSVSLSEDFGI

-590 PAYINILAAG
+590 KMSPTLAAAFAFR
-600 GSKKPEKLLS
+600 
-610 EYGFDITSPKFW
+610 Y
-622 QEGFD
+622 
-627 YVKDQ
+627 KD
-632 VNTLASLN
+632 

>member
-1 MIFAKKIEPIFR
+1 MMK
-13 NEFVKIWNFGK
+13 
-24 VSQGI
+24 
-29 VKNEESNSHIH
+29 
-40 FLIVTK
+40 
-46 QQTQMS
+46 
-52 SYQLGKWDLTE
+52 YQPRIWDLSK
-63 LVKNPKSPAFQ
+63 LVKDPKSPAFQ
-74 KQIQELE
+74 KQIKELE
-81 RQAKKFE
+81 KQAETFE
-88 KIKSKLNPKMS
+88 KIKSKLNPKIS
-99 SKQFMNILHQ
+99 STKFRNILQQ

-128 SSDTQSDE
+128 SSNTQSDE

-141 TKMSKLGSEISNKIL
+141 TRMSKLGSEISNKIL
-156 FFDLWWKTQVDNKNA
+156 FFDLWWKTQVDDKNA
-171 KRLMKDAGEL
+171 KRLMKDTGEL
-181 TEYLSH
+181 TEYLAH

-199 EERIINTLDVTG
+199 EEKIINTLDVTG

-224 SFEYK
+224 SYEYK
-229 MKVGSKIK
+229 MKIGNKNKIL
-237 TMTREELTN
+237 TREELTN

-258 AYKTILSK
+258 AYKTILGK
-266 YSENKGVVGEI
+266 YTENKGVIGEI
-277 YQNIVQNWK
+277 YQNIVLNWR

-295 KSPISMRNIGNDVD
+295 ESPISMRNIGNDVD
-309 DKTIDSLLSICKK
+309 DKTIESLLAVCKK
-322 NSPIFQKFFIQK
+322 NSPVFQKFFLQK

-344 RYDLYAPAAA
+344 RYDIYAPATA

-360 YSYDKSVKLV
+360 YTYDKSVKLV
-370 FESLGKFSSTLEE
+370 FESLGKFSSTLENY
-383 HARKV
+383 ARKV
-388 FNENHIDSDIRQGK
+388 FNENHVDSEVRQGK

-407 CSTLT
+407 CSTLSPKRT
-412 PKITPYVLV
+412 PFVLV

-441 HSQTAQDRSILVQ
+441 HSQAAQDRSILVQ

-471 LYDNLSN
+471 LYDNLSD

-485 KAMLSEKIDDLYA
+485 KIMLSEKIDDLYA

-516 IGNGTT
+516 IGKGTT
-522 IDEISNT
+522 IDEISKL
-529 YLKNLKVQFG
+529 YLQNLKQQFG
-539 NSVSLSDDFEI
+539 ESVILSDDFAI

-610 EYGFDITSPKFW
+610 EYGFDIRSPKFW

-627 YVKDQ
+627 YVKEQ
-632 VNTLASLN
+632 VKALSSLN

>member
-1 MIFAKKIEPIFR
+1 MVE
-13 NEFVKIWNFGK
+13 
-24 VSQGI
+24 
-29 VKNEESNSHIH
+29 
-40 FLIVTK
+40 
-46 QQTQMS
+46 
-52 SYQLGKWDLTE
+52 YQLGEWDLSE

-74 KQIQELE
+74 KQIKELE
-81 RQAKKFE
+81 NQAKKFE
-88 KIKSKLNPKMS
+88 KIKLKLDLKMS
-99 SKQFMNILHQ
+99 SKKFMSILNE
-109 VEEISENMSRIGGY
+109 VEGISEKMSRIGGY

-156 FFDLWWKTQVDNKNA
+156 FFDLWWKTQVDEKNA
-171 KRLMKDAGEL
+171 KRLIKDSGEL
-181 TEYLSH
+181 TEYLAH

-199 EERIINTLDVTG
+199 EEKIINTLDVTG

-224 SFEYK
+224 VYEYK
-229 MKVGSKIK
+229 MKIGNK
-237 TMTREELTN
+237 TKKMTREELTN
-246 YVRSTNPKIRET
+246 YVRSTSPKIRET
-258 AYKTILSK
+258 AYKTILTK
-266 YSENKGVVGEI
+266 YTENKGVIGEI
-277 YQNIVQNWK
+277 YQNIVLNWR

-295 KSPISMRNIGNDVD
+295 DSPISMRNIGNNID
-309 DKTIDSLLSICKK
+309 DKTIESLLLVCRK
-322 NSPIFQKFFIQK
+322 NSPVFQKFFIQK
-334 AKMLKMKKLR
+334 AKMLKIKKLR
-344 RYDLYAPAAA
+344 RYDVYAPAAA

-360 YSYDKSVKLV
+360 YTYNKSVKLV
-370 FESLGKFSSTLEE
+370 FESLGKFNKTLEE
-383 HARKV
+383 FARKV
-388 FNENHIDSDIRQGK
+388 FNENHIDSSIRQGK

-441 HSQTAQDRSILVQ
+441 HSQAAQDRSILVQ

-471 LYDNLSN
+471 LYDNLSD

-485 KAMLSEKIDDLYA
+485 KIMLSEKIDDLYA

-516 IGNGTT
+516 IGEGTT
-522 IDEISNT
+522 VDGISKT
-529 YLKNLKVQFG
+529 YLQNLKEQFG
-539 NSVSLSDDFEI
+539 NSVSLTEDFAI

-590 PAYINILAAG
+590 PSYINILAAG
-600 GSKKPEKLLS
+600 GAKKPEKLLS
-610 EYGFDITSPKFW
+610 EYGFDIRSPKFW

-627 YVKDQ
+627 YVDEQ
-632 VNTLASLN
+632 VKALSSLN